1 MYEVF
6 WNKKPPLLPI
16 QRRIT
21 ARFEKD
27 VKEELKA
34 SRTEL
39 AISLQTPR
47 LSQHQSFSS
56 LLTTRP
62 ILPPVRHRLAP
73 HHKFLRTPNTPP
85 PAGTLQNAAITL

>member
-16 QRRIT
+16 QRRLT

-27 VKEELKA
+27 VKEELKV

-39 AISLQTPR
+39 AIPLRTP
-47 LSQHQSFSS
+47 
-56 LLTTRP
+56 
-62 ILPPVRHRLAP
+62 A
-73 HHKFLRTPNTPP
+73 FLRTAVPEELLTPVGP
-85 PAGTLQNAAITL
+85 QELYKMLRSLFGTKK